1 MPLKEESSPHHSVA
15 GCSVVGTLKQE
26 IAQLWRNTI

>member
-15 GCSVVGTLKQE
+15 GWLGRGTLKQE
-26 IAQLWRNTI
+26 IAQLWRDTI